1 MIKNLRSQIG
11 SGIIIAALTLFATSC
26 SNDDGSV
33 FQTPTEPGDPDME
46 NPEEP
51 TVATL
56 IFNEADP
63 SQNQIEAEA
72 SGEVGTTVPGRVIF
86 TSTETTQRRMYI
98 TQNVSGTGDMPFNA
112 FDLED
117 TDLQKE
123 LKGDGSIDLD
133 GSNKKD
139 IDFTFELPVPDI
151 DNGVIVYSF
160 WTTTGK
166 GDFRDVEKRLALG
179 AGTIT
184 VSVGNG
190 VNPAAEVRTFTG
202 IQLNAPAEDGTTE
215 SFFSLLNEEVYR
227 IDQGREFRA
236 FWDFGYYFG
245 ASGVSADDNASFAS
259 AQAFDASFG
268 FDVEGLKPGEDEENS
283 DEETLNQMFFVET
296 TLDADTFDGIV
307 LAGDLNAITASDSQ
321 KITNLEVGD
330 VVGFVDNYGKKGYIK
345 ITEIEPGFDNNDFI
359 VFDVKVQP

>member
-1 MIKNLRSQIG
+1 MISNVRSQIG
-11 SGIIIAALTLFATSC
+11 SGIIIATLALFATSC

-33 FQTPTEPGDPDME
+33 FQTPTDPGNPDME

-51 TVATL
+51 VVATL

-139 IDFTFELPVPDI
+139 IDFTFELPVPNI
-151 DNGVIVYSF
+151 DNGEIVYSF

-184 VSVGNG
+184 VTVGNG

-202 IQLNAPAEDGTTE
+202 IQARNR
-215 SFFSLLNEEVYR
+215 SFRS
-227 IDQGREFRA
+227 
-236 FWDFGYYFG
+236 
-245 ASGVSADDNASFAS
+245 
-259 AQAFDASFG
+259 
-268 FDVEGLKPGEDEENS
+268 
-283 DEETLNQMFFVET
+283 
-296 TLDADTFDGIV
+296 
-307 LAGDLNAITASDSQ
+307 
-321 KITNLEVGD
+321 
-330 VVGFVDNYGKKGYIK
+330 
-345 ITEIEPGFDNNDFI
+345 
-359 VFDVKVQP
+359 